1 MLCLSLFSTLPFRA
15 LGVLINERYRH
26 GFYVRVPYHRHYMRI
41 YAQALLCTCPK
52 RNTSPI
58 QYRLFYSGVVI
69 SRETKKKKLRVLP
82 LATLRPRCAWQFLF
96 VDFRV
101 AKWWNI
107 WWWIRGAWS
116 RATHLSRNNTNI
128 NRRGETVSSFVPSHR
143 LAVRPYIYHPRI
155 QRCGHC
161 ARCRQLPLKKRI
173 WIPVFFKKKIK
184 RIKKSYLQKS
194 MGWMPKNKS
203 KRAVSICVHT
213 SAAYFL
219 FIFLQN
225 SPRCYIYIYIHYRAR

>member
-1 MLCLSLFSTLPFRA
+1 MCLPRVAIFDSSRWCPSIYRSADRYTHPSLGSISVIIWSIQQRIFYRYIRMLCLSLFSTLPFRA

-41 YAQALLCTCPK
+41 YAQALLYTCPK

-143 LAVRPYIYHPRI
+143 LAVRPYIYI
-155 QRCGHC
+155 
-161 ARCRQLPLKKRI
+161 
-173 WIPVFFKKKIK
+173 
-184 RIKKSYLQKS
+184 
-194 MGWMPKNKS
+194 
-203 KRAVSICVHT
+203 
-213 SAAYFL
+213 
-219 FIFLQN
+219 
-225 SPRCYIYIYIHYRAR
+225 